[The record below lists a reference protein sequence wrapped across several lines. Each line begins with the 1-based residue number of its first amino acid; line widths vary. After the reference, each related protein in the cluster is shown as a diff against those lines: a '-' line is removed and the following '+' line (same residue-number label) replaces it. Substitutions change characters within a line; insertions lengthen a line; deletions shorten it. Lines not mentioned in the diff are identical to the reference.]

1 MNGRS
6 VFDPQWN
13 PGTAWAKSLPL
24 ALGIAAGLWILGG
37 IIVGLFDIPS
47 FPGNLALTAIIVAYS
62 VVVHLVAYA
71 LVGLPI
77 FAFGGTSACEWIW
90 RMPIALLLG
99 ALAGVVPFV
108 LLFPLI
114 GGAGMVPGL
123 TLFML
128 AIYGLVTGF
137 AAYLQR
143 PPD

>member
-1 MNGRS
+1 
-6 VFDPQWN
+6 
-13 PGTAWAKSLPL
+13 
-24 ALGIAAGLWILGG
+24 
-37 IIVGLFDIPS
+37 
-47 FPGNLALTAIIVAYS
+47 
-62 VVVHLVAYA
+62 
-71 LVGLPI
+71 
-77 FAFGGTSACEWIW
+77 
-90 RMPIALLLG
+90 MPIALLLG